1 MGRKKRNQ
9 QTKRRDREQSD
20 VDCTGQQKDDCLTYQ
35 LINKGNEAENKYD
48 LSTELHLHGQT
59 PKLAARHFNMNTNNA
74 YKVYCY
80 LFKKH
85 HPGQVV
91 MPNAIERVHT

>member
-1 MGRKKRNQ
+1 MGRRKRNQ

-48 LSTELHLHGQT
+48 LSTELHLHG
-59 PKLAARHFNMNTNNA
+59 
-74 YKVYCY
+74 
-80 LFKKH
+80 
-85 HPGQVV
+85 
-91 MPNAIERVHT
+91 